1 MKRLLTILFLFLLL
15 PAAAHAYEIRLGE
28 GTNTVVLPADATFT
42 EEALCMAHRVD
53 IQGKAKRDLW
63 LLAASSVSFDG
74 ESDGDLRV
82 MAASAILRGEAKE
95 NLLAYAHGLQLT
107 SNSVVRGE
115 VALFG
120 NTVICEGL
128 VEGNGLIFA
137 QSVTLGGHWEGT
149 VRIHAQEI
157 RIVPGTTI
165 AGDLVYTAPKP
176 LIYDSSVDIAGT
188 VTQQRNLLPESHPFS
203 LAAFRARAE
212 WLGYLFLAALLAG
225 MPFVGFFPS
234 MAGRAVRQLSTSPWR
249 VLLAGTVTVLL
260 VPFLIAF
267 VFVTLVGIPL
277 ALLLGAL
284 YLSLGYLSHIV
295 IALWIGHKL
304 LRTSG
309 PQTFSRV
316 LAALSVGLFVL
327 YFASA
332 LPGVAGFIAM
342 PIIILGTGSLVLAL
356 LQRPSVTISLPVP
369 PALPNPTEPVEKP
382 ESAEKTE

>member
-1 MKRLLTILFLFLLL
+1 MKRLLTILCLLLL
-15 PAAAHAYEIRLGE
+15 PAAAPAYELRLSE
-28 GTNTVVLPADATFT
+28 GTNTLVLAADATFT

-53 IQGKAKRDLW
+53 IQGKAKHDLW
-63 LLAASSVSFDG
+63 LLAASSVAFDG

-82 MAASAILRGEAKE
+82 LAASAILRGEAKK

-188 VTQQRNLLPESHPFS
+188 VTQQKNLLPEAQPFS

-212 WLGYLFLAALLAG
+212 LLGYFFLAALLAG

-249 VLLAGTVTVLL
+249 VLLAGAATVLL
-260 VPFLIAF
+260 VPFLITF
-267 VFVTLVGIPL
+267 IFVTLVGIPL

-284 YLSLGYLSHIV
+284 YLSLTYLSHIV
-295 IALWIGHKL
+295 IAQAPAH
-304 LRTSG
+304 
-309 PQTFSRV
+309 
-316 LAALSVGLFVL
+316 
-327 YFASA
+327 
-332 LPGVAGFIAM
+332 
-342 PIIILGTGSLVLAL
+342 LGTSDLLPRSLRAGP
-356 LQRPSVTISLPVP
+356 RPLHSLFCIG
-369 PALPNPTEPVEKP
+369 PARCGGLHRHAHCHPRNRLPCAGPSPASQLHDLSARPTPFT
-382 ESAEKTE
+382 ESI